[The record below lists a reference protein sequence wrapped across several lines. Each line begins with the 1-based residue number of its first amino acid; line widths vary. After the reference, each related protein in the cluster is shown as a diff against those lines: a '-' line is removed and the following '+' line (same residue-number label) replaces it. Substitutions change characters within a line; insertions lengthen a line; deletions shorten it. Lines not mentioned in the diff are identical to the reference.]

1 MKGGVLV
8 GLLALER
15 LAGDPRG
22 RHGRVELHSVPDE
35 EGRLDAPATLDRMRG
50 ADRALTL
57 ECGRANGAVVS
68 RRKAGTWLR
77 LEAAGVAA
85 HAGTERERGRSAL
98 AALAREALRIE
109 RDVHGARPG
118 VAATVTQLHAGEIKN
133 TVPDAAWATVDLRA
147 LTEADLLWAIGEVG
161 RFGEHDGVTLARSD
175 DRGFPP
181 LVRADG
187 LVERT
192 LALLGELGQP
202 ALEEIAGGVSDGSWA
217 SHVGVPTVDGLG
229 PVGGLDHSPDEYID
243 LRSVTARVDTVAALC
258 RE

>member
-1 MKGGVLV
+1 MSAAPG
-8 GLLALER
+8 
-15 LAGDPRG
+15 PR
-22 RHGRVELHSVPDE
+22 
-35 EGRLDAPATLDRMRG
+35 ATSPS
-50 ADRALTL
+50 TVS
-57 ECGRANGAVVS
+57 GRANGAVVS

-98 AALAREALRIE
+98 TALAREALRIE
-109 RDVHGARPG
+109 RDVHAARPG
-118 VAATVTQLHAGEIKN
+118 VAATVTQLHAGDSAN

-147 LTEADLLWAIGEVG
+147 LTEDDLRWAIGEVG
-161 RFGEHDGVTLARSD
+161 RFGEHDGVALARSD

-181 LVRADG
+181 MTRADA

-202 ALEEIAGGVSDGSWA
+202 TLEELAGGVSDGSWA
-217 SHVGVPTVDGLG
+217 SHVGVPTIDGLG
-229 PVGGLDHSPDEYID
+229 PVGGLDHTPDEYID
-243 LRSVTARVDTVAALC
+243 LRSVAARVDTVAALC